1 MSVYRKF
8 VLQKMLLKG
17 YELAFGFSGGPNQP
31 QPTTQPTSTPQP
43 IPPANSAGYHSSR
56 AEAVQSVQK
65 TIGELA
71 QMFQKFLGRD
81 KFFFFVPTNR
91 TKKKK
96 HVTPP
101 ATIRG

>member
-8 VLQKMLLKG
+8 VLQKMLSKG
-17 YELAFGFSGGPNQP
+17 YKLAFGFPGGPTN
-31 QPTTQPTSTPQP
+31 PTYNPTHLHPPLP
-43 IPPANSAGYHSSR
+43 IPPANSTGYHSSR

-81 KFFFFVPTNR
+81 KFFFLCRPTANQ
-91 TKKKK
+91 KKRN
-96 HVTPP
+96 T
-101 ATIRG
+101 